1 MTQDPALRGV
11 YLITPDQPDTA
22 ALLAATAPLLATGVA
37 LLQYRN
43 KSADAA
49 LQRAQAQALQALCSR
64 HAVPLVINDNLD
76 LAREVGAAGVHLGI
90 NDGDIAAARASLGA
104 NAIIGASCYN
114 RSDLARQAAA
124 AGASYVGFGAFFPS
138 PTKPHAPRAD
148 VQQLHD
154 SAGLGVTRVAIGGL
168 SPDNA
173 GALVAAG
180 ADLLAVVSGIY
191 AAADPL
197 AALRAY
203 HACLEGN
210 TR

>member
-1 MTQDPALRGV
+1 MTQDPVLRGV

-22 ALLAATAPLLATGVA
+22 ALLAATEPLLAAGVA

-43 KSADAA
+43 KSANAA
-49 LQRAQAQALQALCSR
+49 LQRAQARALQAVCR
-64 HAVPLVINDNLD
+64 DHGVPLVVNDD
-76 LAREVGAAGVHLGI
+76 PGLAREVGAAGVHLGI
-90 NDGDIAAARASLGA
+90 NDGDIASARAALGPR
-104 NAIIGASCYN
+104 AIIGASCYN

-154 SAGLGVTRVAIGGL
+154 TAGLGVTRVAIGGL

-191 AAADPL
+191 SAADPV

>member
-1 MTQDPALRGV
+1 MTQALALRGV
-11 YLITPDQPDTA
+11 YLITPDTHDTA
-22 ALLAATAPLLATGVA
+22 VLLATTAPLLAAGVA

-43 KSADAA
+43 KTADAA
-49 LQRAQAQALQALCSR
+49 LQLTQARALQALCR
-64 HAVPLVINDNLD
+64 EHGVPLVVNDDLA

-90 NDGDIAAARASLGA
+90 NDGDIASARAALGA
-104 NAIIGASCYN
+104 DAIIGASCYN
-114 RSDLARQAAA
+114 QIDLARKAGA

>member
-1 MTQDPALRGV
+1 MTQDPVLRGV

-22 ALLAATAPLLATGVA
+22 ALLAATEPLLAAGVA

-49 LQRAQAQALQALCSR
+49 LQRAQARALQAVCR
-64 HAVPLVINDNLD
+64 DHGVPLVVNDD
-76 LAREVGAAGVHLGI
+76 PGLAREVGAAGVHLGI
-90 NDGDIAAARASLGA
+90 NDGDIATARAALGPR
-104 NAIIGASCYN
+104 AIIGASCYN

-154 SAGLGVTRVAIGGL
+154 TAGLGVTRVAIGGL

-191 AAADPL
+191 PAADPL

>member
-1 MTQDPALRGV
+1 MTQDPVLRGV

-22 ALLAATAPLLATGVA
+22 ALLAATEPLLAAGVA

-49 LQRAQAQALQALCSR
+49 LQRAQARALQAVCR
-64 HAVPLVINDNLD
+64 DHGVPLVVNDD
-76 LAREVGAAGVHLGI
+76 PGLAREVGAAGVHLGI
-90 NDGDIAAARASLGA
+90 NDGDIATARAALGPR
-104 NAIIGASCYN
+104 AIIGASCYN

-154 SAGLGVTRVAIGGL
+154 TAGLGVTRVAIGGL

-191 AAADPL
+191 SAADPV

>member
-1 MTQDPALRGV
+1 MTQDPVLRGV

-22 ALLAATAPLLATGVA
+22 ALLAATEPLLAAGVA

-49 LQRAQAQALQALCSR
+49 LQRAQARALQAVCR
-64 HAVPLVINDNLD
+64 DHGVPLVVNDD
-76 LAREVGAAGVHLGI
+76 PGLAREVGAAGVHLGI
-90 NDGDIAAARASLGA
+90 NDGDIASARAALGPR
-104 NAIIGASCYN
+104 AIIGASCYN

-154 SAGLGVTRVAIGGL
+154 TAGLGVTRVAIGGL

-191 AAADPL
+191 SAADPV

>member
-1 MTQDPALRGV
+1 MTQDPVLRGV

-22 ALLAATAPLLATGVA
+22 ALLAATEPLLAAGVA

-49 LQRAQAQALQALCSR
+49 LQRAQARALQAVCR
-64 HAVPLVINDNLD
+64 DHGVPLVVNDD
-76 LAREVGAAGVHLGI
+76 PGLAREVGAAGVHMGI
-90 NDGDIAAARASLGA
+90 NDGDIASARAALGPR
-104 NAIIGASCYN
+104 AIIGASCYN

-154 SAGLGVTRVAIGGL
+154 TAGLGVTRVAIGGL

-180 ADLLAVVSGIY
+180 TDLLAVVSGIY
-191 AAADPL
+191 SAADPV

>member
-191 AAADPL
+191 AAADPV

>member
-1 MTQDPALRGV
+1 MTQALALRGV
-11 YLITPDQPDTA
+11 YLITPDTHDTA
-22 ALLAATAPLLATGVA
+22 VLLATTAPLLAAGVA

-43 KSADAA
+43 KTADAA
-49 LQRAQAQALQALCSR
+49 LQLTQARALQALCR
-64 HAVPLVINDNLD
+64 EHGVPLVVNDDLA

-90 NDGDIAAARASLGA
+90 NDGDIASARAALGA
-104 NAIIGASCYN
+104 QAIIGASCYN
-114 RSDLARQAAA
+114 QIDLARKAAA

>member
-1 MTQDPALRGV
+1 MTQDPVLRGV

-22 ALLAATAPLLATGVA
+22 ALLAATEPLLAAGVA

-43 KSADAA
+43 KSADAV
-49 LQRAQAQALQALCSR
+49 LQRAQARALQAVCR
-64 HAVPLVINDNLD
+64 DHGVPLVVNDD
-76 LAREVGAAGVHLGI
+76 PGLAREVGAAGVHLGI
-90 NDGDIAAARASLGA
+90 NDGDIASARAALGPR
-104 NAIIGASCYN
+104 AIIGASCYN

-154 SAGLGVTRVAIGGL
+154 TAGLGVTRVAIGGL

-191 AAADPL
+191 SAADPV